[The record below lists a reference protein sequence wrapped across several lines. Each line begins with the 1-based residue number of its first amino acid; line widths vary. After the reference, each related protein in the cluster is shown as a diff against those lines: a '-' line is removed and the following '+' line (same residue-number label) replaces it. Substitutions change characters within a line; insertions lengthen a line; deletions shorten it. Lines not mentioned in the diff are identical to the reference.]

1 MKNKT
6 ILKEHKWLW
15 PVEDEIGWNHQHN
28 HDKLC
33 DHVLPYVKNNSIMVQ
48 AGGNCGFILN
58 TFVDHFDHVYTFEPD
73 PISFYCLVNNVEAS
87 NVTKMQACLGLD
99 RQTVKTQQLTRV
111 GRLHDVGG
119 VHVAGE
125 GFVPTIAIDD
135 LNLPDCGLMQL
146 DIEGYELNAL
156 QGAIRTI
163 MQFKPVLCIEFCES
177 WLNRYAASA
186 VMINK
191 LLDDLEYQQVD
202 EYGADKIFTHKS
214 H

>member
-1 MKNKT
+1 
-6 ILKEHKWLW
+6 
-15 PVEDEIGWNHQHN
+15 
-28 HDKLC
+28 
-33 DHVLPYVKNNSIMVQ
+33 MVQ
-48 AGGNCGFILN
+48 AGGNCGFILH
-58 TFVDHFDHVYTFEPD
+58 TFVDRFDHVYTFEPD
-73 PISFYCLVNNVEAS
+73 PINFYCLVNNVEAS

-119 VHVAGE
+119 VHVAGG

-135 LNLPDCGLMQL
+135 LNLPNCGLIQL

-163 MQFKPVLCIEFCES
+163 TQFKPVLCIEFCEP
-177 WLNRYAASA
+177 WLNRYEASA
-186 VMINK
+186 VMVNE
-191 LLDDLEYQQVD
+191 LLDKLEYQQVD
-202 EYGADKIFTHKS
+202 EYGADKIFTHKL